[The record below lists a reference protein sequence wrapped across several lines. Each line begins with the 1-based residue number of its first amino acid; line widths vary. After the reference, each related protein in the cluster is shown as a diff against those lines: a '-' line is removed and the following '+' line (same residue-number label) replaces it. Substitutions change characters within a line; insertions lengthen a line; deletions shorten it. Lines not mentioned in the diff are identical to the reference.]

1 MDVKNKLSQLRKNL
15 EQHNY
20 NYYVKA
26 EPTISDTEYD
36 FLMKELEAME
46 ADYPEYYDADSPSQ
60 KVGGVINKSF
70 ESFQHLNPMLSL
82 GNTYNEDELKE
93 FDKRVEKGLGTNQY
107 EYVCELKFDGLSISL
122 HYENG
127 ILEKA
132 VTRGDGV
139 KGGYCYR

>member
-46 ADYPEYYDADSPSQ
+46 ADYPEYYNADSPSQ

-70 ESFQHLNPMLSL
+70 ESFQHLVVVFSMRSDITDVSSTSVCRCVIDVRLSL
-82 GNTYNEDELKE
+82 CHRRPSVVVSVIVK
-93 FDKRVEKGLGTNQY
+93 Q
-107 EYVCELKFDGLSISL
+107 
-122 HYENG
+122 
-127 ILEKA
+127 
-132 VTRGDGV
+132 RG
-139 KGGYCYR
+139 